1 MNKTYLGLTVAIMVS
16 VGLIYVLAAPTEEV
30 NASVILMPNDQ
41 AMVARGKEV
50 YAQNCAS
57 CHGENLKGQ
66 ADWQKRDAEGY
77 LPAPPHDID
86 GHTWHHPDSYLFS
99 MTKYGI
105 EKMIGK
111 KYPNNM
117 PAYEGKLSDAEII
130 AVLSYIKNT
139 WPKRIQLRHD
149 QMNMQANS
157 K

>member
-1 MNKTYLGLTVAIMVS
+1 MNKPYLGLVVVIMAL
-16 VGLIYVLAAPTEEV
+16 VGLIYVLADPTKKV
-30 NASVILMPNDQ
+30 NASGILMPNDE
-41 AMVARGKEV
+41 AIVTRGKEI
-50 YAQNCAS
+50 YLQNCAS
-57 CHGENLKGQ
+57 CHGEDLKGE
-66 ADWQKRDAEGY
+66 AKWQERDAEGY
-77 LPAPPHDID
+77 LPAPPHNID

-139 WPKRIQLRHD
+139 WPKRIQQQHD
-149 QMNMQANS
+149 RMNMQANS